1 MISKRKIELKL
12 REKIPERTHIRDGAV
27 DRIQEVIGLKI
38 DTFLNQIVDNA
49 TLKDSMVITKDVVN
63 ESYVDMEILSLTAN
77 DTKVIQ
83 FKENSEDGNSI

>member
-1 MISKRKIELKL
+1 MISKRMIELKL

-38 DTFLNQIVDNA
+38 DAFLNQIVDNA
-49 TLKDSMVITKDVVN
+49 ALKDSMVITKDVVN

-83 FKENSEDGNSI
+83 FKENSRVGDSI